1 MPGFAGVGGLKNM
14 DKFALG
20 MLDASQQQLSI
31 FSAGQRRGLMEI
43 APVHL
48 PVAPPGDC
56 NHYGWP
62 VATLTGDAIVVMH
75 RRIPGHRAS
84 GAGTAHTRMS
94 YGVVLRSDDGGQT
107 WSEPYDLRDCMQAG
121 DRNLGGVVPLSHRA
135 KFDQQNKS
143 PLGYKVHLHAI
154 GTAGESA
161 VVAINNHGA
170 FRSEDQGRSWKHF
183 SQALRNDTFPH
194 EIVNIGPRILDHAD
208 GHLHAF
214 GNWFGEVDQYH
225 QLRNQLVVLRSPD
238 GGSTWQVEEYP
249 AALPQYEPAALIH
262 DGAFLFVTRD
272 QTEVRAHRQMTW
284 SPGTPPQII
293 DTNLQDPRYV
303 DTVDFS
309 LNPVTR
315 RFEVVRSER
324 HRMQLWLWSMDPAD
338 WEAGQWRRECRL
350 LERGGQFYGE
360 ADGFHPAA
368 AVIDEGRG
376 VQHIFIYAGHPNGP
390 AGVFRITRSLDT
402 PRLAAFLAE
411 HGARE

>member
-161 VVAINNHGA
+161 VLEAFFTGA
-170 FRSEDQGRSWKHF
+170 E
-183 SQALRNDTFPH
+183 
-194 EIVNIGPRILDHAD
+194 
-208 GHLHAF
+208 
-214 GNWFGEVDQYH
+214 
-225 QLRNQLVVLRSPD
+225 
-238 GGSTWQVEEYP
+238 
-249 AALPQYEPAALIH
+249 
-262 DGAFLFVTRD
+262 
-272 QTEVRAHRQMTW
+272 
-284 SPGTPPQII
+284 
-293 DTNLQDPRYV
+293 
-303 DTVDFS
+303 
-309 LNPVTR
+309 
-315 RFEVVRSER
+315 ER
-324 HRMQLWLWSMDPAD
+324 HLSP
-338 WEAGQWRRECRL
+338 
-350 LERGGQFYGE
+350 
-360 ADGFHPAA
+360 
-368 AVIDEGRG
+368 
-376 VQHIFIYAGHPNGP
+376 
-390 AGVFRITRSLDT
+390 
-402 PRLAAFLAE
+402 
-411 HGARE
+411 